1 MADDELTPSTDEAE
15 SDQPD
20 RDWQAEATKWKALA
34 RKHEKAAKEN
44 ADAARRLAEIEES
57 GKSEQERLTEA
68 RQTAEERAHGAE
80 REAARLR
87 VALRK
92 GLNEAQAK
100 RLVGDSEEELEA
112 DADALLA
119 TFAPA
124 QPESDTDL
132 PSRPRERLRPGARP
146 EATPDETDPEK
157 LAEAVPRSAF

>member
-1 MADDELTPSTDEAE
+1 MADDELTPPSVEPEA
-15 SDQPD
+15 DQPD
-20 RDWQAEATKWKALA
+20 RDWQTEAAKWKALA
-34 RKHEKAAKEN
+34 RKHEKAAKDK
-44 ADAARRLAEIEES
+44 ADAARRLADIEES

-68 RQTAEERAHGAE
+68 RQAAEDRAHGAE

-100 RLVGDSEEELEA
+100 RLVGDTEEELEA
-112 DADALLA
+112 DAEELLA

-124 QPESDTDL
+124 QPEADTEL

-157 LAEAVPRSAF
+157 LAEAIPRSAF

>member
-1 MADDELTPSTDEAE
+1 MADDELTPSTDESE

-44 ADAARRLAEIEES
+44 ADAARRLAEIEQS
-57 GKSEQERLTEA
+57 GKSEQERLAEG
-68 RQTAEERAHGAE
+68 RQAAEERAATAE

-92 GLNEAQAK
+92 GLTDVQAR

-112 DADALLA
+112 DADELLA

-124 QPESDTDL
+124 QVSDTDL

-146 EATPDETDPEK
+146 GATPDETDPAK
-157 LAEAVPRSAF
+157 LAEAIPRSAF

>member
-1 MADDELTPSTDEAE
+1 MAEDELTPSTDEPE

-20 RDWQAEATKWKALA
+20 RDWHADATKWKVLA
-34 RKHEKAAKEN
+34 RKHEKAAKDN

-57 GKSEQERLTEA
+57 GRSDQERLAEA
-68 RQTAEERAHGAE
+68 RRAAEERATIAE
-80 REAARLR
+80 REASRLR

-92 GLNEAQAK
+92 GLTDAQAK
-100 RLVGDSEEELEA
+100 RLVGDTEEELEA
-112 DADALLA
+112 DADELLA

-124 QPESDTDL
+124 PAESDTDL

-157 LAEAVPRSAF
+157 LAETIPRSAF